1 MTETGGRRSRE
12 SLDWLVEGVLV
23 GDATG
28 CRAAGAP
35 SAEGADS
42 ASTGWRDQSGLWGTN
57 VTGCQPLQESLAAVE
72 IAGWGRDWMHTYS
85 IQGAGRREPPL
96 PCAEGAVS
104 VSTDR
109 CDQSGMCVGEMNVT
123 CCRR

>member
-96 PCAEGAVS
+96 PCVLKVRS
-104 VSTDR
+104 L
-109 CDQSGMCVGEMNVT
+109 
-123 CCRR
+123 